1 MRLAQDESNNIP
13 NTDRETDTINPQTHP
28 IIELTTDEFPTLAGA
43 KALPEN
49 HTQDSPTIDEFSYVS
64 MDPSPAVITA
74 KPMQNNFKRPRETTS
89 DSEDVAKQT
98 AINNV

>member
-1 MRLAQDESNNIP
+1 MRLAQDESNDNP

-49 HTQDSPTIDEFSYVS
+49 HTQD
-64 MDPSPAVITA
+64 
-74 KPMQNNFKRPRETTS
+74 
-89 DSEDVAKQT
+89 
-98 AINNV
+98 